1 MSKQQKE
8 KKKKEK
14 HPVRNFLIVLIL
26 LGMLFG
32 GGFGLWRYGGF
43 EWGYQDDKKT
53 ESNKDNTE
61 TTAAPVE
68 NSADETVAATEGTTE
83 AKDDALVITVSGE
96 DVKIGSDSFTDEGK
110 LKDKI
115 MAVYKEGIKIE
126 LVDDKAV
133 KSAYD
138 MAKKVLDDLKYDYSE
153 KTN

>member
-53 ESNKDNTE
+53 ESKNDNTE
-61 TTAAPVE
+61 TSAPVE
-68 NSADETVAATEGTTE
+68 SSADETVAATEGTTE
-83 AKDDALVITVSGE
+83 AKDDTLVITVSGE
-96 DVKIGSDSFTDEGK
+96 DVKIGSDSFKDEGK

-115 MAVYKEGIKIE
+115 MAVYKEGVKIE

>member
-8 KKKKEK
+8 KKKKER

-53 ESNKDNTE
+53 ESKNDNTE
-61 TTAAPVE
+61 TSAPVE
-68 NSADETVAATEGTTE
+68 SSTEETAAATEATTE
-83 AKDDALVITVSGE
+83 AADDTLIITVAGE
-96 DVKIGSDSFTDEGK
+96 EVKIASDSFTDEGK
-110 LKDKI
+110 LKDKV

-153 KTN
+153 KIN